1 MDQLIALL
9 GILYLGLILL
19 IKAMIVGSIKE
30 VMVQRRQFLAAM
42 RGHLVWLELER
53 YSPWNALLEFWMT
66 FATPTTILLF

>member
-30 VMVQRRQFLAAM
+30 VGVQRRQFLAAM

-53 YSPWNALLEFWMT
+53 YSPWNALLEFRMT
-66 FATPTTILLF
+66 FATTTTSLLL